1 MSTVVNNLTFRNLII
16 LQSYNSLIQVRH
28 FLLRP
33 EFPTLTTRRQARKL
47 HQLDAENMTDFI
59 VDTSLKHVGR

>member
-1 MSTVVNNLTFRNLII
+1 MSRVVNNLTFYKLII
-16 LQSYNSLIQVRH
+16 LQSYNVLVQVRH

-33 EFPTLTTRRQARKL
+33 EFPTLMTRRQARKL

-59 VDTSLKHVGR
+59 VGMSLKHVGR